1 MVSAVLNLESLKLSD
16 LSNSPLKNE
25 QSPSCAAST
34 VAPTLSRQNSEESA
48 FGAAPRQPLSR
59 EHQQS
64 EPADTAL
71 HVHAGKD
78 AHPVASV
85 AKPPLKASMVQSRF
99 AIRMGVDDVWGECAG
114 ADDLSVHPSGDV
126 PAVASDFEQ
135 PSKASM
141 VQNRFAIRMDLGNLC
156 GDVPREVEHKVHS
169 CGEVQGMPSGSKQSS
184 TASLAQKRFAIR
196 MREEG
201 EFSDTTDLP
210 DSSMQITTSTQWQV
224 QVPAVSKT
232 SPLQAVGKS
241 HIEAKQTGPSVETSL
256 AQKRWAIR
264 FGKETSSTYQFPSTD
279 ASTEQP
285 GQLQEVEPPRQ
296 PTLAE
301 KRFAIRMEQ
310 DDREAGCFAPATES
324 QRSKEGVDVPPV
336 PSASLPRASRV
347 GVAETRFAMRMHD
360 FDGIGVF

>member
-1 MVSAVLNLESLKLSD
+1 MVSAVLTLESLKLSD
-16 LSNSPLKNE
+16 SGNLPLKNE
-25 QSPSCAAST
+25 QSHSCAAST
-34 VAPTLSRQNSEESA
+34 VTPTLSRQNSEESA
-48 FGAAPRQPLSR
+48 FSAAPRQLVPA
-59 EHQQS
+59 EHQHSDPDSAQFHLH
-64 EPADTAL
+64 ADK
-71 HVHAGKD
+71 HVHCA
-78 AHPVASV
+78 ASV
-85 AKPPLKASMVQSRF
+85 AKSPPRASMVQSRF

-114 ADDLSVHPSGDV
+114 VDDLSVRPGDV
-126 PAVASDFEQ
+126 AAEASDFEQ

-156 GDVPREVEHKVHS
+156 GDVPGEVEQKVHS
-169 CGEVQGMPSGSKQSS
+169 CGELQVVHSSSKQSS